1 MVIPSPRPHAAQIGS
16 VNIAPKVVDHDTLHI
31 PLQASIQGRHSV
43 VPKTEI
49 DVQLGDVE
57 VEIDLTIIDRL
68 HGVLYPSSN
77 SADQPRP
84 SSQYFTSAPLHT
96 DAVSTAYRYIE
107 NMKDAD

>member
-1 MVIPSPRPHAAQIGS
+1 MVIPPPRPHFAQIGS
-16 VNIAPKVVDHDTLHI
+16 VGIITPKVVEHDTLHI

-96 DAVSTAYRYIE
+96 DAVSTTE
-107 NMKDAD
+107 NMKAVD